1 MPFIVRLSTETRKE
15 REGKRMRTY
24 RSEAMRKA
32 YETAGA
38 RERYA
43 MENGN
48 KTTIYVRGHK
58 CFKFTYSVNLEYQ
71 DGNGATYDTITESWI
86 D

>member
-1 MPFIVRLSTETRKE
+1 MGRYKSET
-15 REGKRMRTY
+15 
-24 RSEAMRKA
+24 MRKA
-32 YETAGA
+32 YETAGY

-48 KTTIYVRGHK
+48 KAVIYVNGQK
-58 CFKFTYSVNLEYQ
+58 CFKFTYSADLEYQ
-71 DGNGATYDTITESWI
+71 DANGAIYNTVTKRWI

>member
-1 MPFIVRLSTETRKE
+1 MPFIVQLSTGTRKE
-15 REGKRMRTY
+15 REDKGMKQY
-24 RSEAMRKA
+24 RSETMRKA
-32 YETAGA
+32 YATAGA

-48 KTTIYVRGHK
+48 KAVIYVRGHK
-58 CFKFTYSVNLEYQ
+58 CFKFTYSADLEYQ

>member
-1 MPFIVRLSTETRKE
+1 MRVYKSET
-15 REGKRMRTY
+15 
-24 RSEAMRKA
+24 MRKA
-32 YETAGA
+32 YETAGY

-48 KTTIYVRGHK
+48 KSVIYVNGQK
-58 CFKFTYSVNLEYQ
+58 CFKFTYSKYAEYQ
-71 DGNGATYDTITESWI
+71 DANGATYNTVTGRWI

>member
-15 REGKRMRTY
+15 REDKRMRTY
-24 RSEAMRKA
+24 RNETMRKA
-32 YETAGA
+32 YETAGC

-48 KTTIYVRGHK
+48 KAVIYVRGHK
-58 CFKFTYSVNLEYQ
+58 CFKFTYSINLEYQ
-71 DGNGATYDTITESWI
+71 DGNGATYDTVTESWI

>member
-1 MPFIVRLSTETRKE
+1 MPFIVRLSTETQKE
-15 REGKRMRTY
+15 REDKGMKQYRT
-24 RSEAMRKA
+24 EIMRKA
-32 YETAGA
+32 YETAGC

-58 CFKFTYSVNLEYQ
+58 CFKFTYSINLEYQ
-71 DGNGATYDTITESWI
+71 DGNGATYDTVTESWI

>member
-1 MPFIVRLSTETRKE
+1 
-15 REGKRMRTY
+15 MRTY
-24 RSEAMRKA
+24 RSETMQKA
-32 YETAGA
+32 YETAGY
-38 RERYA
+38 RERYT

-48 KTTIYVRGHK
+48 KSIIYVRGHK
-58 CFKFTYSVNLEYQ
+58 CFKFIYSVNMEYQ